1 VTNYK
6 RIELEMTHRPT
17 PIIAFLGTGLMG
29 EPMCHN
35 LLQAGL
41 PLTVWNRSPEK
52 TERLA
57 KRGATVANSPHDAV
71 TGADV
76 VITMLSDGPAVT
88 DLIFNQG
95 VADSLAKGS
104 TRIEMGSIGTD
115 EAIDHA
121 KRHAEQGV
129 HYLDAPV
136 SGGTCGAG
144 AGELAIM
151 AGGDASTF
159 AAMQPVFAP
168 LGQATHVGPSGC
180 GQLAKLANQV
190 IVAITIGAVSEAFIL
205 AGGGGADRAQVREAL
220 QGGFASSRILTEHGQ
235 RMVERAFEP
244 GGPAKFQVKDLRN
257 ALNSAQQ
264 LGLDLPITKLIH
276 KLFND
281 MVNSG
286 KADMDHSGLLTHL
299 EELNNISF
307 S

>member
-1 VTNYK
+1 MKST
-6 RIELEMTHRPT
+6 
-17 PIIAFLGTGLMG
+17 IAFLGTGLMG

-35 LLQAGL
+35 LLEAGL

-52 TERLA
+52 TNCLA
-57 KRGATVANSPHDAV
+57 KRGAKVADSPNDAV
-71 TGADV
+71 VGADV

-88 DLIFNQG
+88 ELMFERG
-95 VADSLAKGS
+95 VADKISNGA
-104 TRIEMGSIGTD
+104 TRIDMGSIGAD

-121 KRHAEQGV
+121 KRHAVQGV
-129 HYLDAPV
+129 SYLDAPV
-136 SGGTCGAG
+136 SGGTRGA
-144 AGELAIM
+144 ATGELAIM
-151 AGGDASTF
+151 AGGDAETF
-159 AAMQPVFAP
+159 VAMQPVFAP

-220 QGGFASSRILTEHGQ
+220 QGGFASSRILSEHGQ
-235 RMVERAFEP
+235 RMVDRTFEP
-244 GGPAKFQVKDLRN
+244 GGQAKFQVKDLRN
-257 ALNSAQQ
+257 ALKAAGQ

-276 KLFND
+276 KLFDD

-299 EELNNISF
+299 EELNKISF

>member
-1 VTNYK
+1 MSDFNK
-6 RIELEMTHRPT
+6 
-17 PIIAFLGTGLMG
+17 IAFLGTGLMG

-52 TERLA
+52 TGRLA
-57 KRGATVANSPHDAV
+57 KRGAVVAESPQTAV
-71 TGADV
+71 AEADV
-76 VITMLSDGPAVT
+76 VVTMLSDGPAVT
-88 DLIFNQG
+88 DLIFDRG
-95 VADSLAKGS
+95 VADKIADGA
-104 TRIEMGSIGTD
+104 TRIDMGSIGAD

-121 KRHAEQGV
+121 KRHAKRGV
-129 HYLDAPV
+129 RYLDAPV
-136 SGGTCGAG
+136 SGGTKGAA

-151 AGGDASTF
+151 AGGDAEAF
-159 AAMQPVFAP
+159 AAMQRVFDP
-168 LGQATHVGPSGC
+168 LGQATHVGPNGC

-220 QGGFASSRILTEHGQ
+220 QGGFASSRILSEHGQ

-257 ALNSAQQ
+257 ALKAAEQ

>member
-1 VTNYK
+1 VKST
-6 RIELEMTHRPT
+6 
-17 PIIAFLGTGLMG
+17 IAFLGTGLMG

-35 LLQAGL
+35 LLEAGL

-52 TERLA
+52 TNCLA
-57 KRGATVANSPHDAV
+57 KRGAKVADTPNDAV
-71 TGADV
+71 VGADV

-88 DLIFNQG
+88 ELMFERG
-95 VADSLAKGS
+95 VADKISNGA
-104 TRIEMGSIGTD
+104 TRIDMGSIGAD

-121 KRHAEQGV
+121 KRHAVQGV
-129 HYLDAPV
+129 SYLDAPV
-136 SGGTCGAG
+136 SGGTRGA
-144 AGELAIM
+144 ATGELAIM
-151 AGGDASTF
+151 AGGDAETF
-159 AAMQPVFAP
+159 VAMQPVFAP

-220 QGGFASSRILTEHGQ
+220 QGGFASSRILSEHGQ
-235 RMVERAFEP
+235 RMVDRTFEP

-257 ALNSAQQ
+257 ALKAAGQ

-276 KLFND
+276 KLFDD
-281 MVNSG
+281 MVKSG

>member
-1 VTNYK
+1 MGGFNK
-6 RIELEMTHRPT
+6 
-17 PIIAFLGTGLMG
+17 IAFLGTGLMG

-35 LLQAGL
+35 LLEAGQ
-41 PLTVWNRSPEK
+41 PLTVWNRSAEK
-52 TERLA
+52 TKRLA
-57 KRGATVANSPHDAV
+57 KRGAVVAATPHEAV
-71 TGADV
+71 AKADV

-88 DLIFNQG
+88 NLMFEQG
-95 VADSLAKGS
+95 VADAIREGA
-104 TRIEMGSIGTD
+104 TRVDMGSIGAD

-121 KRHAEQGV
+121 KRHEAQGV
-129 HYLDAPV
+129 AYLDAPV
-136 SGGTCGAG
+136 SGGTKGAA

-151 AGGDASTF
+151 AGGEAETF
-159 AAMQPVFAP
+159 AAMRTVFAP
-168 LGQATHVGPSGC
+168 LGQATHVGTNGC

-205 AGGGGADRAQVREAL
+205 AGGGGANRGQVREAL

-257 ALNSAQQ
+257 ALKAAEQ

-276 KLFND
+276 KLFDD

-299 EELNNISF
+299 EELNGIKF
-307 S
+307 SK

>member
-1 VTNYK
+1 MK
-6 RIELEMTHRPT
+6 PT
-17 PIIAFLGTGLMG
+17 IAFLGTGLMG

-35 LLQAGL
+35 LLEAGL
-41 PLTVWNRSPEK
+41 PLTVWNRSKDK
-52 TERLA
+52 TKRLA
-57 KRGATVANSPHDAV
+57 KRGAGVADSPHDAV
-71 TGADV
+71 TGAEV

-88 DLIFNQG
+88 ELMFDRG
-95 VADSLAKGS
+95 VADKISNGA
-104 TRIEMGSIGTD
+104 TRIDMGSIGAD

-129 HYLDAPV
+129 DYLDAPV
-136 SGGTCGAG
+136 SGGTRGAA

-151 AGGDASTF
+151 ETF
-159 AAMQPVFAP
+159 TAMQPVFAP

-205 AGGGGADRAQVREAL
+205 AGGGGANRAQVREAL

-235 RMVERAFEP
+235 RMVDRTFEP

-257 ALNSAQQ
+257 ALKAAGQ

-276 KLFND
+276 KLFD
-281 MVNSG
+281 AMVNSG

-299 EELNNISF
+299 EELNKISF

>member
-1 VTNYK
+1 MDEERT
-6 RIELEMTHRPT
+6 T
-17 PIIAFLGTGLMG
+17 PLIAFLGTGLMG
-29 EPMCHN
+29 EPMCDN
-35 LLQAGL
+35 LLEAGL
-41 PLTVWNRSPEK
+41 PLTVWNRSGEK
-52 TERLA
+52 TKRLA
-57 KRGATVANSPHDAV
+57 KRGAVVAATPHEAV
-71 TGADV
+71 AKADV

-88 DLIFNQG
+88 NLMFEQG
-95 VADSLAKGS
+95 VADAIREGA
-104 TRIEMGSIGTD
+104 TRIDMGSIGAD

-121 KRHAEQGV
+121 KRHEAQGV
-129 HYLDAPV
+129 AYLDAPV
-136 SGGTCGAG
+136 SGGTKGAA

-151 AGGDASTF
+151 AGGEAETF
-159 AAMQPVFAP
+159 AAMRPVFAP
-168 LGQATHVGPSGC
+168 LGQATHVGPNGC

-205 AGGGGADRAQVREAL
+205 AGGGGADRGQVRAAL

-257 ALNSAQQ
+257 ALKAAEQ

-276 KLFND
+276 KLFDD

-299 EELNNISF
+299 EELNGITF
-307 S
+307 SK